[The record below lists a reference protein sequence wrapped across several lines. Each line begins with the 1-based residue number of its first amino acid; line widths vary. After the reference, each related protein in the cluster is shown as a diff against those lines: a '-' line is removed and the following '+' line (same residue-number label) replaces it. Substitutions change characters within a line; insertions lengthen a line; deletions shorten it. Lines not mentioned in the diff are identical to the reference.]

1 MFFWRK
7 KKAHEMAEKERLI
20 QHYQKDSL
28 QKIDIASKATQKT
41 TERMQKMGL
50 DGVTEAFMAAAGIGR
65 NKK

>member
-7 KKAHEMAEKERLI
+7 KKAREMAEKEKLI

-28 QKIDIASKATQKT
+28 EKIETASKATQKT
-41 TERMQKMGL
+41 TERMKKMGL
-50 DGVTEAFMAAAGIGR
+50 DGVTEAFMVAAGVGR

>member
-7 KKAHEMAEKERLI
+7 KKAREMAEKERLI

-28 QKIDIASKATQKT
+28 EKIEVASKATKKT

-50 DGVTEAFMAAAGIGR
+50 DGVTEAFLAATGR
-65 NKK
+65 KNK